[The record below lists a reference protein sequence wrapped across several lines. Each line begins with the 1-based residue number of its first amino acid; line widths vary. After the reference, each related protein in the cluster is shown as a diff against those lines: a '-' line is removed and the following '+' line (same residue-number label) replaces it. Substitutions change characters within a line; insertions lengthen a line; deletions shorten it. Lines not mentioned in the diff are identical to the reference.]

1 MSDSEQ
7 EGRTL
12 KTVLVTGG
20 SGFIGRHII
29 RSLAAQ
35 GHRVFATEHLTRISE
50 PIRACCDTVI
60 ANADALNARHFLST
74 LRHCD
79 AVIHAAALVPSDMG
93 DLEYAWD
100 CLTANAMATLA
111 LAEAAREASVPRFIY
126 LSTAQMYRHPPS
138 DAPYPR
144 VEKNKIYMVEPAPA
158 PRTERHEIYPVG
170 FGAAY
175 FASKWAGEVYA
186 QTGYGDHG
194 TAVIL
199 RLGTVYGP
207 RGHSVIDKFRRQ
219 AESGTDITVYGE
231 GSARFNPVAVE
242 DVAMVAEKALYTG
255 EGVYN
260 VVSGEYRTVLEVA
273 WTIAEKS
280 GATVI
285 NDPSIPD
292 GNSFPPVSNDAA
304 RRQWGIKFKSLHAD
318 TTT

>member
-29 RSLAAQ
+29 RHLAAQ
-35 GHRVFATEHLTRISE
+35 GHRVFATEHLTRIRDS
-50 PIRACCDTVI
+50 IRACCETVI
-60 ANADALNARHFLST
+60 ANADTLNPRHFLST

-79 AVIHAAALVPSDMG
+79 AAIHAAALVPRDMG
-93 DLEYAWD
+93 DMEYAWD
-100 CLTANAMATLA
+100 CMTTNAMATLA

-144 VEKNKIYMVEPAPA
+144 VE
-158 PRTERHEIYPVG
+158 RHEIYPVG

-175 FASKWAGEVYA
+175 FASKWAGEIYA
-186 QTGYGDHG
+186 QTVYGDHG
-194 TAVIL
+194 TAVML

-207 RGHSVIDKFRRQ
+207 RGHSVIDVFRRQ
-219 AESGTDITVYGE
+219 AENGADITVYGE

-255 EGVYN
+255 DGAYN

-285 NDPSIPD
+285 NDPSMPD

-304 RRQWGIKFKSLHAD
+304 RRQWGIEFKSLE
-318 TTT
+318 TILS

>member
-1 MSDSEQ
+1 M
-7 EGRTL
+7 
-12 KTVLVTGG
+12 KTVLITGA
-20 SGFIGRHII
+20 SGFVGGHIVRH
-29 RSLAAQ
+29 LAAQ
-35 GHRVFATEHLTRISE
+35 GHRVFATEHSTRISDQ
-50 PIRACCDTVI
+50 IRACCETILLDT
-60 ANADALNARHFLST
+60 NALHARLFLST

-79 AVIHAAALVPSDMG
+79 AVIHAAALVPKDM
-93 DLEYAWD
+93 DNLEYAGRCMAD
-100 CLTANAMATLA
+100 NAMATLA

-144 VEKNKIYMVEPAPA
+144 VE
-158 PRTERHEIYPVG
+158 RHEIYPVG

-186 QTGYGDHG
+186 QTVYGDHG

-231 GSARFNPVAVE
+231 GSARLNPVAVE

-255 EGVYN
+255 DGVYN
-260 VVSGEYRTVLEVA
+260 VVSGECPSVLEVA
-273 WTIAEKS
+273 WKVEIAARS
-280 GATVI
+280 GATVK
-285 NDPSIPD
+285 NDPEKPD
-292 GNSFPPVSNDAA
+292 GQSFPRVSNAAA
-304 RRQWGIKFKSLHAD
+304 RRQWGIEFKTLETILS
-318 TTT
+318 